1 MIIVLPA
8 MWEMENMEK
17 DAQRTSLTSASMG
30 RPCCGR
36 GEGEVRKGH
45 LQPGNAKKALRRPVH
60 EGPCVCV
67 CVCTLHPRQGPGLGL
82 LGKRSGSQDWD
93 WDSQTSI

>member
-17 DAQRTSLTSASMG
+17 GAQHTSLTSASMG

-36 GEGEVRKGH
+36 GEGEVRK
-45 LQPGNAKKALRRPVH
+45 
-60 EGPCVCV
+60 EGAPPTWKCQEVFKEAC
-67 CVCTLHPRQGPGLGL
+67 P
-82 LGKRSGSQDWD
+82 
-93 WDSQTSI
+93 